1 MRPDPATLVDLDRY
15 PIDAPEGPAA
25 AAAIAAAR
33 ADLAR
38 QGVAVLP
45 GFLRR
50 TAVAAMVAEADALA
64 TGRHHQDL
72 MGTPYLE
79 IPGDEWP
86 ADHPRRTEGR
96 SALTAVPYD
105 AFGEGSPLRALYE
118 WDALLEFVRRALD
131 REVLHRYADPL
142 GALNVAAMYDG
153 DELAWHFDQTDFV
166 VSIALQRPETG
177 GEFECAPF
185 TRTPDDERYDVVA
198 RCLAGDPGAP
208 TTILEFEPGT
218 LMLFE
223 GRHSLHRVT
232 PIGGPVPRH
241 VALLG
246 FDTRPGV
253 RSSELLQLIR
263 YGRTA

>member
-1 MRPDPATLVDLDRY
+1 MRPDPATLVDLERY
-15 PIDAPEGPAA
+15 PIDAPDSPAA
-25 AAAIAAAR
+25 LAAIAAAR
-33 ADLAR
+33 ADLVR

-45 GFLRR
+45 GFL
-50 TAVAAMVAEADALA
+50 TADALTAMVAEADGLA
-64 TGRHHQDL
+64 AGRHHQDL
-72 MGTPYLE
+72 MGSPYLE
-79 IPGDEWP
+79 IPADHWP
-86 ADHPRRTEGR
+86 EHHPRRAEGR
-96 SALTAVPYD
+96 SALTAIPYD
-105 AFGEGSPLRALYE
+105 AFADGSPLRALYE
-118 WDALLEFVRRALD
+118 WDVLLEFVRRALD

-166 VSIALQRPETG
+166 VSIALQRPEVG

-185 TRTPDDERYDVVA
+185 TRTPDDECYEVVA
-198 RCLAGDPGAP
+198 RCLAGDPDAP
-208 TTILEFEPGT
+208 TTVLEFEPGT

-232 PIGGPVPRH
+232 PIGGAVPRH

-253 RSSELLQLIR
+253 RSSELLQTIR

>member
-1 MRPDPATLVDLDRY
+1 VRPDPATLVDLERY
-15 PIDAPEGPAA
+15 PIDTTDAPGAT
-25 AAAIAAAR
+25 AAIATAR

-45 GFLRR
+45 GFLRPD
-50 TAVAAMVAEADALA
+50 AIAMMVAEADELA
-64 TGRHHQDL
+64 DGRHHQDL
-72 MGTPYLE
+72 TGSPYLE
-79 IPGDEWP
+79 IPEDHWP
-86 ADHPRRTEGR
+86 TDHPRRAEGR
-96 SALTAVPYD
+96 SALTAIPYD
-105 AFGEGSPLRALYE
+105 AFGEESPLRALYE
-118 WDALLEFVRRALD
+118 WDVLLEFIRRALD

-166 VSIALQRPETG
+166 VSIALQRPTVG

-185 TRTPDDERYDVVA
+185 TRTADDERYEVVA
-198 RCLAGDPGAP
+198 RCLAGHPDAP

>member
-1 MRPDPATLVDLDRY
+1 MRPDPASLVDLERY
-15 PIDAPEGPAA
+15 PIDAPDSPVAA
-25 AAAIAAAR
+25 RAIADAR

-45 GFLRR
+45 GFLRPDAI
-50 TAVAAMVAEADALA
+50 TTMVAEADALA
-64 TGRHHQDL
+64 AD
-72 MGTPYLE
+72 
-79 IPGDEWP
+79 DWP
-86 ADHPRRTEGR
+86 AEHPRRIEGR

-105 AFGEGSPLRALYE
+105 AFGDGSPLRALYE
-118 WDALLEFVRRALD
+118 WDALLEFVRLALEC
-131 REVLHRYADPL
+131 EVLHRYADPL

-185 TRTPDDERYDVVA
+185 TRTGDDERYDVVA
-198 RCLAGDPGAP
+198 RCLAGDADAP
-208 TTILEFEPGT
+208 TTVLEFEPGT

-223 GRHSLHRVT
+223 GRNSLHRVT

>member
-1 MRPDPATLVDLDRY
+1 MRPDPATLVDLERY
-15 PIDAPEGPAA
+15 PVDTPDAPGAVE
-25 AAAIAAAR
+25 AIAVAR

-45 GFLRR
+45 GFLRPA
-50 TAVAAMVAEADALA
+50 AVAAMVAEADRLA
-64 TGRHHQDL
+64 AGRHHQDL
-72 MGTPYLE
+72 MGSPYLE
-79 IPGDEWP
+79 VPTDDWP
-86 ADHPRRTEGR
+86 ADHPRRAQGR
-96 SALTAVPYD
+96 SALTAIPYD
-105 AFGEGSPLRALYE
+105 AFPDDSPLRALYE
-118 WDALLEFVRRALD
+118 WEPLLEFVRRALD
-131 REVLHRYADPL
+131 RGRLHRYADPL

-185 TRTPDDERYDVVA
+185 TRTADDERYDVVA
-198 RCLAGDPGAP
+198 RCLDGAADAP
-208 TTILEFEPGT
+208 TTVLAFEPGT

-223 GRHSLHRVT
+223 GRNSLHRVT

-246 FDTRPGV
+246 YDTRPDV
-253 RSSELLQLIR
+253 HSSELLRLIR